1 MSDNGVLYNK
11 PKSQIYN
18 DSLRIRRMVE
28 AFEQANSAGTRRDD
42 EAQPTP
48 GRTSTRGS
56 KGGPAAFQQA
66 MLRIIDDLMSLEHQ
80 RYLVDATL
88 FLHRFCFFVFVFIL
102 FRVSFLSSPFLYGV
116 NADVLL

>member
-18 DSLRIRRMVE
+18 DSLRIRRLVE
-28 AFEQANSAGTRRDD
+28 GLEQPSSAGARRDA

-66 MLRIIDDLMSLEHQ
+66 MLRIIDDLMGLEHQ
-80 RYLVDATL
+80 RYLADA
-88 FLHRFCFFVFVFIL
+88 I
-102 FRVSFLSSPFLYGV
+102 PFLQRV
-116 NADVLL
+116 LFSCSAADVLL

>member
-1 MSDNGVLYNK
+1 MFLMSDNGALYNK

-18 DSLRIRRMVE
+18 DSLRIRRLVE
-28 AFEQANSAGTRRDD
+28 GLEQTNSAGVKRDA
-42 EAQPTP
+42 EPQPTP

-80 RYLVDATL
+80 RYLACRESCFLVL
-88 FLHRFCFFVFVFIL
+88 FCLVECKC
-102 FRVSFLSSPFLYGV
+102 
-116 NADVLL
+116 